1 MSEKHRQPI
10 HAKIAM
16 CAMYIML
23 LCLLIVGVQ
32 CAPSTTKVGPSIV
45 NCAEDELPPEF
56 QVHRKRE
63 RIIFLS
69 DIDKSPST
77 GRIRAFDMSQ
87 NIIEDIFLDF
97 PKNQGLPILSPSEI
111 YFVYR
116 ERIREEKLQSVF
128 GDRLV
133 VYYQPVIRAIET
145 QSELTVPMEIESGDL
160 LDWSPDGKCLVV
172 ISNPRSEMGLYHLAD
187 GRYETWELPR
197 QIKFAAGSLSP
208 NGRWLA
214 GLCGQEVCVMKVN
227 GEEVYRVSANTG
239 LMSVDG
245 FSWSPDSRY
254 LLIRDG
260 DWEISY
266 LDANLGWAKQPLIDT
281 TNCRPNCNDFRLP
294 MISDWSPD
302 GTKLA
307 GEIFWPRHRVFIIIE
322 FPSGNYDFP
331 SVDFRH
337 PIWSPDGRQLAD
349 TKTSKEAGLLPAGI
363 YKMRPDG
370 ENWELI
376 KQVEQ
381 GEVTYA
387 LFWTSGE

>member
-16 CAMYIML
+16 CAMYIVL

-32 CAPSTTKVGPSIV
+32 CAPSAPEVGPQMI
-45 NCAEDELPPEF
+45 NCAEDQLPPEF
-56 QVHRKRE
+56 QVRRKKE

-69 DIDKSPST
+69 DIDKSPNT
-77 GRIRAFDMSQ
+77 GRVRAFDVSQ
-87 NIIEDIFLDF
+87 EIIEDIFLDL
-97 PKNQGLPILSPSEI
+97 PRNQGLPILSPSET

-116 ERIREEKLQSVF
+116 ERVREEKSRSLF
-128 GDRLV
+128 GERTL

-145 QSELTVPMEIESGDL
+145 QSELTVPIEIESGDL
-160 LDWSPDGKCLVV
+160 LDWSPDSKCLVV

-197 QIKFAAGSLSP
+197 RIKFTSGSLSP
-208 NGRWLA
+208 DGRWLA

-227 GEEVYRVSANTG
+227 GEVVYRVSANIG
-239 LMSVDG
+239 SMSAYG
-245 FSWSPDSRY
+245 FNWSPDGQY

-260 DWEISY
+260 DWELSY
-266 LDANLGWAKQPLIDT
+266 LDASSGWAKQSLIDA
-281 TNCRPNCNDFRLP
+281 TNCRRNCNDFRFLK
-294 MISDWSPD
+294 ISDWSPD

-307 GEIFWPRHRVFIIIE
+307 GEIFWPGHRVFVIIE

-331 SVDFRH
+331 GVDFRH
-337 PIWSPDGRQLAD
+337 PIWSPDSSQLAD
-349 TKTSKEAGLLPAGI
+349 TKTPKEAGLLPAGI
-363 YKMRPDG
+363 YMMKHDG
-370 ENWELI
+370 KDWELI
-376 KQVEQ
+376 KEVGQS
-381 GEVTYA
+381 EVTYA

>member
-16 CAMYIML
+16 CAMYVVL

-32 CAPSTTKVGPSIV
+32 CASSAPEIEPPMI
-45 NCAEDELPPEF
+45 NCAEDELPAGF
-56 QVHRKRE
+56 QVHRKKE

-69 DIDKSPST
+69 DIDKSPNT
-77 GRIRAFDMSQ
+77 GRIRALDVSQ
-87 NIIEDIFLDF
+87 NIIEDVFLDL

-116 ERIREEKLQSVF
+116 ERIREEKLESVF

-145 QSELTVPMEIESGDL
+145 QSELTVPIEIESGDL

-172 ISNPRSEMGLYHLAD
+172 ISNRRSEMGLYHLAD

-260 DWEISY
+260 DWELSY

-307 GEIFWPRHRVFIIIE
+307 GEIFWPRHRVFVIIE

-331 SVDFRH
+331 SVD
-337 PIWSPDGRQLAD
+337 
-349 TKTSKEAGLLPAGI
+349 
-363 YKMRPDG
+363 
-370 ENWELI
+370 
-376 KQVEQ
+376 V
-381 GEVTYA
+381 
-387 LFWTSGE
+387 